1 MIKSKKSKS
10 ISTSFPLLSNDF
22 GRSQNMFPED
32 MKKKLSQTIGTNG
45 KIFSLFVSQPLR
57 KKINCY

>member
-10 ISTSFPLLSNDF
+10 MSPIFPLLSNDF

-32 MKKKLSQTIGTNG
+32 MKKKLSQTIGTNR
-45 KIFSLFVSQPLR
+45 KIFS
-57 KKINCY
+57 